1 MKVKMLDLS
10 REYKIYKKDYLNAI
24 ENVFNKGAF
33 ILGPIVEEFEN
44 DFAEYMNIKHVC
56 GVGNGTDALRIA
68 LLACGIGNGDE
79 VITTPFTFVATAETI
94 AQTGAKVVFADIDKE
109 TLNIDP
115 DEIVKKIT
123 PQTKAIL
130 PVHLYGN
137 PCDMDKIIDISKEH
151 NLFVIEDCAQSIGSL
166 YKNKQTGSFGKC
178 GCFSFFPTKNLGCAG
193 DGGAIIT
200 NDEEINF
207 KIRMLRAHGA
217 AKKYVHRIEGFNSRL
232 DAIHA
237 AMLNFKLKL
246 INNKNERRREIANI
260 YNSIINDKIVRQKT
274 QNGGQHVYHQF
285 TILTEKRDELKE
297 FLKKHDIDSAI
308 HYSIPLHKQEV
319 FSDHKDE
326 RYPISEKAVNKV
338 LSLPIYPELKDE
350 ETVYVAEKIN
360 DFFR

>member
-10 REYKIYKKDYLNAI
+10 REYKTYKKDYLNVI
-24 ENVFNKGAF
+24 ENVFNQGAF

-68 LLACGIGNGDE
+68 LLACGIKKGDE

-94 AQTGAKVVFADIDKE
+94 AQTGAKVIFADIDEE

-115 DEIVKKIT
+115 DEILKKIT

-137 PCDMDKIIDISKEH
+137 PCDMDRIMEMSEKH
-151 NLFVIEDCAQSIGSL
+151 NLIVIEDCAQSIGSL

-200 NDEEINF
+200 NDEEINM

-246 INNKNERRREIANI
+246 INSKNERRREIANI
-260 YNSIINDKIVRQKT
+260 YNKIINNKIVRQKT
-274 QNGGQHVYHQF
+274 QNNGQHVYHQF
-285 TILTEKRDELKE
+285 TIITEKRNELRD
-297 FLKKHDIDSAI
+297 FLKKQNIDTAI

-319 FSDHKDE
+319 FSDYKNE
-326 RYPISEKAVNKV
+326 IYPISEKAVNRV

-350 ETVYVAEKIN
+350 ETIYVAEKIN